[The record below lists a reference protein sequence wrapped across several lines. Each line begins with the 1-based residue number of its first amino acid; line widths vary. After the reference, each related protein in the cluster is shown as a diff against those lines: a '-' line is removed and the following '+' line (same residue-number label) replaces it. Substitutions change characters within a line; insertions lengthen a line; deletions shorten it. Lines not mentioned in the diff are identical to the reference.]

1 MFSGLIEDTAK
12 VIQILQEPGGIRLV
26 VSRPTQFTD
35 IALGDSIALQGCCL
49 TVVAFDEPSMSF
61 QAGQETLS
69 RTALGELKPGD
80 SLNCER
86 SLKLGDRLGGH
97 LVSGHVD
104 GRGHVLERSD
114 TAEWTNLVVQAPVPL
129 MRQMVSKGS
138 ITMEGVSLTVVDVT
152 PTTFSVALI
161 PHTLTQTT
169 LGDLQ
174 VGSGV
179 NLETDLLAK
188 YVQRQLEP
196 HV

>member
-1 MFSGLIEDTAK
+1 MFSGLIEATAK
-12 VIQILQEPGGIRLV
+12 VLQIMQEPGGIRLV
-26 VSRPTQFTD
+26 VARPAQFTD

-49 TVVAFDEPSMSF
+49 TVVALEERSMSF
-61 QAGQETLS
+61 QAGEETLS
-69 RTALGELKPGD
+69 RTGFGELKPGD
-80 SLNCER
+80 LLNCER

-104 GRGHVLERSD
+104 GRGQVIERSN
-114 TAEWTNLVVQAPVPL
+114 TAEWTNLVIEAPAHL

-152 PTTFSVALI
+152 PHTFSVALI
-161 PHTLTQTT
+161 PHTLTHTT

-174 VGSGV
+174 VGAGV

>member
-1 MFSGLIEDTAK
+1 MFSGLIEDTAQ

-49 TVVAFDEPSMSF
+49 TVVAMDARSMSF
-61 QAGQETLS
+61 QAGEETLS
-69 RTALGELKPGD
+69 RTALGELEPGD

-104 GRGHVLERSD
+104 GRGQVIERSD
-114 TAEWTNLVVQAPVPL
+114 TAEWTNLVVQAPAPL

-161 PHTLTQTT
+161 PHTLTHTT

-188 YVQRQLEP
+188 YVQRQLET

>member
-49 TVVAFDEPSMSF
+49 TVVAMDARSMSF
-61 QAGQETLS
+61 QAGEETLS

-104 GRGHVLERSD
+104 GRGQVIERSD
-114 TAEWTNLVVQAPVPL
+114 TAEWTNLVVEAPAPL

-161 PHTLTQTT
+161 PHTLTHTT

>member
-1 MFSGLIEDTAK
+1 MFSGLIEATAK
-12 VIQILQEPGGIRLV
+12 VLQILQEPGGIRLAV
-26 VSRPTQFTD
+26 ARPSQFAD

-49 TVVAFDEPSMSF
+49 TVVAFDEQSMSF
-61 QAGQETLS
+61 QAGEETLS
-69 RTALGELKPGD
+69 RTALGELQPGD

-104 GRGHVLERSD
+104 GRGQVIERRD
-114 TAEWTNLVVQAPVPL
+114 TAEWTDLVVQASPHL

-161 PHTLTQTT
+161 PHTLTHTT

>member
-1 MFSGLIEDTAK
+1 MFSGLIEATAK
-12 VIQILQEPGGIRLV
+12 VLQIMQEPGGIRLLV
-26 VSRPTQFTD
+26 ARPAQFTD

-49 TVVAFDEPSMSF
+49 TVVAMDAGSLSF
-61 QAGQETLS
+61 QAGEETLS
-69 RTALGELKPGD
+69 RTGLGELKPGD
-80 SLNCER
+80 LLNCER

-104 GRGHVLERSD
+104 GRGQVIERSH
-114 TAEWTNLVVQAPVPL
+114 TAEWTNLVIEAPTHL

-152 PTTFSVALI
+152 PHTFSVALI
-161 PHTLTQTT
+161 PHTLTHTT